1 MHSGIF
7 LMHLTFL
14 KQNED
19 GLAEFFENVVK
30 QTQMK
35 PKKVIGWIINDLLSH
50 LKQHSLTVKERSGF
64 LITTVAKQKV
74 IYFSYTMNSIM
85 SLPCSLLL

>member
-1 MHSGIF
+1 
-7 LMHLTFL
+7 MHLTFL

-19 GLAEFFENVVK
+19 GLTEFFENVVK

-35 PKKVIGWIINDLLSH
+35 PKKVIGWILNVLLSY

-64 LITTVAKQKV
+64 LITTVVKQK
-74 IYFSYTMNSIM
+74 
-85 SLPCSLLL
+85 